1 MRTKHRAM
9 AFAAVTGILAASCAR
24 DPDVPDP
31 EQSEGRL
38 VRVEGLQNVSAE
50 VTSAGN
56 AAQLPNVLAESARV
70 ERPLVDENP
79 ITANGAPAKAD
90 QPAGWWPALFAEAE
104 VA

>member
-9 AFAAVTGILAASCAR
+9 AFAAVIAVLAASCAR

-38 VRVEGLQNVSAE
+38 VQVEGLQNVSGE
-50 VTSAGN
+50 VTFAGN
-56 AAQLPNVLAESARV
+56 AAQLASVPADSARV

-79 ITANGAPAKAD
+79 ITANGTPAKAD
-90 QPAGWWPALFAEAE
+90 QPAGW
-104 VA
+104 

>member
-9 AFAAVTGILAASCAR
+9 AFAALIGVLAASCAR

-31 EQSEGRL
+31 EQSEGRM
-38 VRVEGLQNVSAE
+38 VQVEGLQNVSGE

-56 AAQLPNVLAESARV
+56 AAQWANGSVPADSARV

-79 ITANGAPAKAD
+79 ITANGTPAKAD
-90 QPAGWWPALFAEAE
+90 QPAGW
-104 VA
+104 